1 MFRILTL
8 VVLTSWAQPS
18 CEWTRPEASPPRGE
32 QAPST
37 CAETAGKRKRPRKE
51 KERRKR
57 PVNLSRCLDSCAG
70 GRSVL
75 LSFCNDLENPVIQA
89 SCFSKLEESEQSCIG
104 FCHNYFG
111 K

>member
-8 VVLTSWAQPS
+8 VIIVSWLQPA
-18 CEWTRPEASPPRGE
+18 CEWTRPEASPPRGG
-32 QAPST
+32 QAPSSGS
-37 CAETAGKRKRPRKE
+37 ETAGKRKPPRKE

-70 GRSVL
+70 GEPVL
-75 LSFCNDLENPVIQA
+75 RSFCNDIENPVIQA
-89 SCFSKLEESEQSCIG
+89 SCFSKLRESEQSCIG